1 MERLPQGTRRLAVQ
15 LRTPLGLDLLWN
27 VLTDYDQL
35 SNFIPNLSSSSVVSS
50 RTTVFTLL
58 RLGVSNCWD

>member
-35 SNFIPNLSSSSVVSS
+35 SNFIPNLEQQLGG
-50 RTTVFTLL
+50 FAQEQL
-58 RLGVSNCWD
+58 RSPRSGW